1 MRRQFRLIAAVL
13 AVLIVV
19 SVMPLSS
26 KVNAATAKDLF
37 EKDGFAHSKEYYN
50 GIECEVGIF
59 VSSDKTV
66 YFRCDYRTDLRE
78 FIEFEIDLNTNSVIN
93 NLIMAKIGW
102 DKNTYKWAINA
113 HAILKNDYNPEESK
127 FYYNYQIPSGFV
139 YTTEDQVDAHLK
151 EYTEASINLINSA
164 LIKLYNLSLGDLG
177 FSNFEALNN
186 QVPSYTAHDGT
197 KVKVDL
203 SSVEFDEEFR
213 KTTLYGM
220 NFEYRIYNSP
230 SYNTLYLTGNFTD
243 DNSVVEASIR
253 TTGSTYVSDVY
264 IKYFSSTY
272 GFTQYLYSILPLE
285 YNPKTTEFYFSND
298 MTSINRFSTYE
309 EMHNESNLKA
319 KALFEACESIL
330 KEKGFDYTDLGLD
343 NYYATPT
350 PTPIPTKAPTK
361 APTATPKPTKAPT
374 AIPTKAPAVTTAPTK
389 APATVAPTKAPG
401 TTSAPKPTVKPTA
414 VPSKTPTSS
423 PAPSTPSAPADNG
436 VGGFIDRLY
445 TVALDRD
452 FDEGG
457 KNYWTNEIK
466 VNGQTG
472 ADIARQFLYSEE
484 FLGKNMSQDDF
495 LTVLYRTFFDREPDA
510 DGLKFWKDQ
519 MSAGQTKEWVIAGF
533 INSEEWANICL
544 SFGIRSGSSVA
555 PTITIVPNEQVIGFA
570 TRLYTTCLKRDFDPE
585 GLDFWA
591 KELANLRR
599 TGSEAAKGFFFSD
612 ELNKSGISDS
622 EFLTRLY
629 KTLMNREP
637 EKEGFDYWLGQMKS
651 GAMSRESVF
660 DGFAASEEW
669 VGICADY
676 GILR

>member
-1 MRRQFRLIAAVL
+1 M
-13 AVLIVV
+13 
-19 SVMPLSS
+19 S
-26 KVNAATAKDLF
+26 
-37 EKDGFAHSKEYYN
+37 
-50 GIECEVGIF
+50 
-59 VSSDKTV
+59 
-66 YFRCDYRTDLRE
+66 
-78 FIEFEIDLNTNSVIN
+78 
-93 NLIMAKIGW
+93 
-102 DKNTYKWAINA
+102 
-113 HAILKNDYNPEESK
+113 
-127 FYYNYQIPSGFV
+127 
-139 YTTEDQVDAHLK
+139 
-151 EYTEASINLINSA
+151 
-164 LIKLYNLSLGDLG
+164 
-177 FSNFEALNN
+177 
-186 QVPSYTAHDGT
+186 
-197 KVKVDL
+197 
-203 SSVEFDEEFR
+203 
-213 KTTLYGM
+213 
-220 NFEYRIYNSP
+220 
-230 SYNTLYLTGNFTD
+230 
-243 DNSVVEASIR
+243 
-253 TTGSTYVSDVY
+253 
-264 IKYFSSTY
+264 
-272 GFTQYLYSILPLE
+272 
-285 YNPKTTEFYFSND
+285 
-298 MTSINRFSTYE
+298 
-309 EMHNESNLKA
+309 
-319 KALFEACESIL
+319 
-330 KEKGFDYTDLGLD
+330 
-343 NYYATPT
+343 
-350 PTPIPTKAPTK
+350 
-361 APTATPKPTKAPT
+361 
-374 AIPTKAPAVTTAPTK
+374 
-389 APATVAPTKAPG
+389 
-401 TTSAPKPTVKPTA
+401 
-414 VPSKTPTSS
+414 
-423 PAPSTPSAPADNG
+423 
-436 VGGFIDRLY
+436 
-445 TVALDRD
+445 TVALGRD

-510 DGLKFWKDQ
+510 SGLKYWKDQ

-555 PTITIVPNEQVIGFA
+555 PTITIVPNENVIGFA

-612 ELNKSGISDS
+612 EINKSGISDS